1 MSDVRAVTLD
11 TKPSQY
17 TLQWVEQC
25 SSAVQ
30 ELQLCIKRNTFC
42 CQACC
47 RVFAAALSAGLAFER
62 AVLASSSGAEA
73 DEAQQLSMLYAHL
86 LPAIE
91 LATQRV
97 QVGLN
102 GAKFDMQ

>member
-1 MSDVRAVTLD
+1 MSGAGAVGWD
-11 TKPSQY
+11 TKPSQH

-30 ELQLCIKRNTFC
+30 ELQLCIKQSTFC
-42 CQACC
+42 CKACC

-62 AVLASSSGAEA
+62 AVLASSSNAAA

-97 QVGLN
+97 QVRCN
-102 GAKFDMQ
+102 GTNFDLH

>member
-1 MSDVRAVTLD
+1 MSDTDLVPLRVR
-11 TKPSQY
+11 PSQH

-30 ELQLCIKRNTFC
+30 ELQLCTKRSKFC
-42 CQACC
+42 CEACC
-47 RVFAAALSAGLAFER
+47 RLFAAALSAALAFER
-62 AVLASSSGAEA
+62 VVLASSSSAEA

-97 QVGLN
+97 QVSGLN
-102 GAKFDMQ
+102 CAAQLH